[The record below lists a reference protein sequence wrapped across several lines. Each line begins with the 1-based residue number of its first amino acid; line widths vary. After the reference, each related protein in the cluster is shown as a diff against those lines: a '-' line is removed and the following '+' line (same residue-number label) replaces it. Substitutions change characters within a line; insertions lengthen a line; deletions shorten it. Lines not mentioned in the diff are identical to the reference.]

1 MSSPP
6 KSWLIGSAA
15 QVCAPV
21 PSSLKLCEFVTAT
34 LCGLCIKQP
43 RVKSREKQVWVEGEI
58 KFKIHTLVYL
68 VTHRLSEML
77 GFGFLKWQA
86 HQGFFFIFCLIFGI
100 WCFLHL
106 KHMQSWKCCKTLKN
120 NRIYAKFWG
129 EIFTYL
135 PKKLTKYPKIRFWVT
150 DLSLMHTFDI
160 I

>member
-86 HQGFFFIFCLIFGI
+86 HQGFFSH
-100 WCFLHL
+100 FLLDFWHL
-106 KHMQSWKCCKTLKN
+106 MFPSFEAHAKLKV
-120 NRIYAKFWG
+120 
-129 EIFTYL
+129 L
-135 PKKLTKYPKIRFWVT
+135 
-150 DLSLMHTFDI
+150 
-160 I
+160 